1 MPAMPPIPTYEE
13 AAGLSPLRS
22 AHGTLPHE
30 LPPAYA
36 VVDEKA
42 TSYTIYGTFIHTP
55 SGPAYQLSSLLDA
68 RINKLG
74 IRRLRAEE
82 VLRLQHHGAYNI
94 PFDPSSALYEMHDPP
109 FVMNEY
115 YIRGKSSTTLPGMLQ
130 LRLGLRRWHVCHMP
144 AEGARP
150 VQLMTCG
157 KRGGFGRVIRERRNE
172 MEPRTGRTPR
182 AAYWQPRCC
191 RCRPAARCPPSS
203 CGPAS
208 TRRVGSS
215 CLPCGSLGCGRPLA
229 RGAVMEERGP
239 TDHDYGLEKTRHA
252 PTTANPLY
260 AQDSA
265 AQSPSPRSSPP
276 SPV

>member
-22 AHGTLPHE
+22 AHETLPHE

-172 MEPRTGRTPR
+172 MEPSDWKDAAGSILATEVLQMQAGGKMPTIELRAGVDQTCRELLLALWVTRLWAAFGAGSGYGGTGS
-182 AAYWQPRCC
+182 Y
-191 RCRPAARCPPSS
+191 
-203 CGPAS
+203 
-208 TRRVGSS
+208 
-215 CLPCGSLGCGRPLA
+215 
-229 RGAVMEERGP
+229 
-239 TDHDYGLEKTRHA
+239 
-252 PTTANPLY
+252 
-260 AQDSA
+260 
-265 AQSPSPRSSPP
+265 
-276 SPV
+276 